1 MAPKN
6 KGGSKVKAT
15 ESKDQTS
22 SSTPPQPPPRTP
34 NERSWQLY
42 YATNPYQKEFEELG
56 PHGMSPAARLA
67 HAYSSYV
74 KPGAA
79 DVLSKKAQKDLWK
92 QASELNLP
100 LRNLPRPEPFRFGRD
115 KNGRDLGDY
124 PIEEFDAYRAK
135 RSRLSSLESASD
147 RFRTHREKQ
156 EVGVVD
162 WETGEKVEYTVT
174 EEDTQAERLRRK
186 EMADLRKDLFGQKTA
201 SYALDPEWDD
211 VTPIPQVEPE
221 GALAAIAYPEDFA
234 ESMSYLR
241 AVMAA
246 KEYSPRALQL
256 TDRIISMNPA
266 HYTVWLYR
274 FAIVEA
280 LNISIPDEIAW
291 LNEVS
296 LEHLKNYQ
304 IWNHRQLLLDH
315 YYPAIATSDDEVRA
329 LARSETDFIAQMLDL
344 DTKNYHVW
352 SYRQYLVRKLGQALW
367 PSSEAA
373 APEDQEAASTELRGV
388 SQLLNRDVRNNSAW
402 SHRFFVVFSDPGQ
415 STPGRHATEP
425 DADAVPAAVVDRELA
440 YAKAKIDLAPQNQSP
455 WNYLRGVLVKGAR
468 PLSEARDF
476 AESFVQHLG
485 EEEEEEAVQS
495 SHALDLLADVY
506 KEAGDRERADL
517 ALRRL
522 AEKWDPIR
530 RGYWGYR
537 RKLLNA

>member
-1 MAPKN
+1 
-6 KGGSKVKAT
+6 
-15 ESKDQTS
+15 
-22 SSTPPQPPPRTP
+22 
-34 NERSWQLY
+34 
-42 YATNPYQKEFEELG
+42 
-56 PHGMSPAARLA
+56 
-67 HAYSSYV
+67 
-74 KPGAA
+74 
-79 DVLSKKAQKDLWK
+79 
-92 QASELNLP
+92 
-100 LRNLPRPEPFRFGRD
+100 
-115 KNGRDLGDY
+115 
-124 PIEEFDAYRAK
+124 
-135 RSRLSSLESASD
+135 
-147 RFRTHREKQ
+147 
-156 EVGVVD
+156 
-162 WETGEKVEYTVT
+162 
-174 EEDTQAERLRRK
+174 
-186 EMADLRKDLFGQKTA
+186 
-201 SYALDPEWDD
+201 
-211 VTPIPQVEPE
+211 
-221 GALAAIAYPEDFA
+221 
-234 ESMSYLR
+234 MSYLR

-485 EEEEEEAVQS
+485 GEEKEEAVQS

>member
-15 ESKDQTS
+15 ECKQSIYSFHPLYSISKLRNKEHLYRHPKFLHTKPTHPPSLHLTLLACYLTNARKAKDQTS

-162 WETGEKVEYTVT
+162 WETGGKVEYTVT

-234 ESMSYLR
+234 ECMFLYPPSR
-241 AVMAA
+241 A
-246 KEYSPRALQL
+246 
-256 TDRIISMNPA
+256 
-266 HYTVWLYR
+266 
-274 FAIVEA
+274 
-280 LNISIPDEIAW
+280 
-291 LNEVS
+291 
-296 LEHLKNYQ
+296 
-304 IWNHRQLLLDH
+304 
-315 YYPAIATSDDEVRA
+315 
-329 LARSETDFIAQMLDL
+329 
-344 DTKNYHVW
+344 
-352 SYRQYLVRKLGQALW
+352 
-367 PSSEAA
+367 
-373 APEDQEAASTELRGV
+373 
-388 SQLLNRDVRNNSAW
+388 
-402 SHRFFVVFSDPGQ
+402 
-415 STPGRHATEP
+415 
-425 DADAVPAAVVDRELA
+425 
-440 YAKAKIDLAPQNQSP
+440 
-455 WNYLRGVLVKGAR
+455 
-468 PLSEARDF
+468 
-476 AESFVQHLG
+476 SFL
-485 EEEEEEAVQS
+485 
-495 SHALDLLADVY
+495 
-506 KEAGDRERADL
+506 
-517 ALRRL
+517 
-522 AEKWDPIR
+522 P
-530 RGYWGYR
+530 
-537 RKLLNA
+537 